1 MGGGRRRWVR
11 EPALRRRRVPL
22 ARLFE
27 LANAV
32 SLERPARL
40 TLGDR
45 DVRVRAVGTR
55 ARGGSVGAPSAKLFA
70 QEPLAIG
77 GSRRG
82 LRLPRRRPDRG
93 EAADGRIGSASGSSP
108 ASIARG
114 LVIVACAFMTCGG
127 ADVERYFCSARGA
140 ATIFATVIS
149 SSATN
154 PGHRPHN
161 PTSVD
166 MLRRLVTSVGA
177 AAVRQARGPVNPAPV
192 ASRSVGG
199 LMVVRPP
206 RRPRQQRKPLNP
218 LV

>member
-93 EAADGRIGSASGSSP
+93 EAADGRIGIRVVPSEHRP
-108 ASIARG
+108 G
-114 LVIVACAFMTCGG
+114 LGHRRVRFY
-127 ADVERYFCSARGA
+127 DVWRRRCPSVSYAWLAAQLRYLPPH
-140 ATIFATVIS
+140 S

-154 PGHRPHN
+154 PVHHPHN

-206 RRPRQQRKPLNP
+206 RRPHQETKPLNP